1 MDGILPIANTVTV
14 SDVFS
19 NAELV
24 DTLEDTFTASF
35 SGGVLTLMES
45 DPVQDSAFSDGDDMV
60 DKSPPVVI
68 LTSTQ
73 LDDILNSNSLEEKGI
88 ITAILL
94 TVRFC
99 IAYFAKS
106 CLSSRKDLTEFM
118 KTAKQLLEMREQFQ
132 KLQLE
137 GYKEF
142 FPEMETCATSHSYLA
157 QARKGVNRLY
167 QAAQKRN
174 ALWKFAK
181 DLSPDEVQKRIE
193 RMRQAQQITQIVLEG
208 KDSDFGEEGLQRLM
222 RAQQQYAQTFVDE
235 HMREKK
241 ARESSGY

>member
-1 MDGILPIANTVTV
+1 
-14 SDVFS
+14 
-19 NAELV
+19 
-24 DTLEDTFTASF
+24 
-35 SGGVLTLMES
+35 
-45 DPVQDSAFSDGDDMV
+45 
-60 DKSPPVVI
+60 
-68 LTSTQ
+68 
-73 LDDILNSNSLEEKGI
+73 
-88 ITAILL
+88 
-94 TVRFC
+94 
-99 IAYFAKS
+99 
-106 CLSSRKDLTEFM
+106 
-118 KTAKQLLEMREQFQ
+118 
-132 KLQLE
+132 
-137 GYKEF
+137 
-142 FPEMETCATSHSYLA
+142 METCATSHSYLA